1 MALKFYDCTPA
12 PSPRRARIFIAEKGI
27 EIENIQVDLGNK
39 EQLSDAYK
47 AINPNCTVPALV
59 LEDGTVLTENLGIAA
74 YLEALKPDPPLL
86 GTSALEKGLVAN
98 WNTRVEMEGL
108 WAIADILRNTSKG
121 MKDRALT
128 GPINF
133 AQIPELAERG
143 VVRIGRFFD
152 VLNERLEGREY
163 IAIDNYSLADIT
175 ALVAVDFSKWVKQ
188 EPKSEHTNI
197 KRWHEAVSTR
207 PSAKA

>member
-12 PSPRRARIFIAEKGI
+12 PSPRRARIFIAEKSI
-27 EIENIQVDLGNK
+27 EVENIQVDLGNK

-74 YLEALKPDPPLL
+74 FLEALKPDPPLL
-86 GTSALEKGLVAN
+86 GTSAQEKGLVAN

-152 VLNERLEGREY
+152 VLNERLEGREF
-163 IAIDNYSLADIT
+163 IAIDSYSLADIT
-175 ALVAVDFSKWVKQ
+175 ALVTVDFSKWVKQ
-188 EPKSEHTNI
+188 EPKPEHTNI
-197 KRWHEAVSTR
+197 KRWHEAVSAR
-207 PSAKA
+207 LSAKA

>member
-27 EIENIQVDLGNK
+27 EVENIQVDLGNK

-74 YLEALKPDPPLL
+74 YLEAIKPDPPLL

-143 VVRIGRFFD
+143 IVRIGRFFD
-152 VLNERLEGREY
+152 VLNERLEGREF
-163 IAIDNYSLADIT
+163 IATDNYSLADIT

-197 KRWHEAVSTR
+197 KRWHEAVSSR

>member
-27 EIENIQVDLGNK
+27 EVENIQVDLGNK

-74 YLEALKPDPPLL
+74 YLEAIKPDPPLL
-86 GTSALEKGLVAN
+86 GTSAIEKGLVAN

-152 VLNERLEGREY
+152 VLNERLEGREF
-163 IAIDNYSLADIT
+163 IATDNYSLADIT

-197 KRWHEAVSTR
+197 KRWHEAVSAR